1 MKEHVGR
8 AYGQS
13 QRGLK
18 VRVGGRIWVGRAESC
33 WETEK
38 RVFKHRK
45 KRSIYMREENIANTT
60 LRGSGASGK
69 ASNLPTPNS

>member
-1 MKEHVGR
+1 MGR
-8 AYGQS
+8 A
-13 QRGLK
+13 
-18 VRVGGRIWVGRAESC
+18 GRELLGK
-33 WETEK
+33 EK
-38 RVFKHRK
+38 RVFKHQR